1 MWMSSGHCTETSLG
15 HITNTGHG
23 ARLHEKYS
31 TSKSYKQDEVQELDE
46 RSRLYLC
53 IGIYSRMIVIPFKS
67 LIPS

>member
-1 MWMSSGHCTETSLG
+1 MWMSSGHCTETPLR
-15 HITNTGHG
+15 HIMV
-23 ARLHEKYS
+23 HEKYS